1 MLMSYRVSDR
11 DGPGPGLLLPQ
22 TQVETQAG
30 ASHQP
35 DVREQLRGGE
45 GGAEGA
51 GGGEGPSRGEE
62 RRREGG
68 GGEEMRE
75 LRTCF
80 ADPIFQ
86 FPPHPLFST
95 IDCIELNLDTCIFEL
110 FLSGFFPSF
119 SGPPKM
125 EVGATHPKLKAAK
138 CNHLFCSQ
146 FCFSCTM
153 ERLHLPFYSSP
164 MISSDKLI

>member
-51 GGGEGPSRGEE
+51 GGG
-62 RRREGG
+62 GG
-68 GGEEMRE
+68 GGGVKPSEGQ
-75 LRTCF
+75 C
-80 ADPIFQ
+80 Q
-86 FPPHPLFST
+86 T
-95 IDCIELNLDTCIFEL
+95 ID
-110 FLSGFFPSF
+110 
-119 SGPPKM
+119 
-125 EVGATHPKLKAAK
+125 H
-138 CNHLFCSQ
+138 
-146 FCFSCTM
+146 
-153 ERLHLPFYSSP
+153 
-164 MISSDKLI
+164 